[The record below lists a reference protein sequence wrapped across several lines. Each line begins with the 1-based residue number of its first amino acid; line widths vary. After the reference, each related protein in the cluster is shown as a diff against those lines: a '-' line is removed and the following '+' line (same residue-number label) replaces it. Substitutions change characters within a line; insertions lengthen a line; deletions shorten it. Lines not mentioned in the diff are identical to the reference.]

1 MKNANYEMKIQE
13 IILSESDIDN
23 AIFLIDSLLAN
34 DDNQEN
40 QIDVLECDY
49 CEQLTEV
56 IFC

>member
-13 IILSESDIDN
+13 IILSESEIDN
-23 AIFLIDSLLAN
+23 AIFLIDNLLAN
-34 DDNQEN
+34 DDSQEN
-40 QIDVLECDY
+40 QIDILECDY